1 MNNKKLSRKERNLGK
16 YDAPLRFQFDQGYT
30 AFNRGKVWNPYHTA
44 TMQWREWERGFTKA
58 YYEQLKRILQYE
70 SGRRSKEVSAAT

>member
-1 MNNKKLSRKERNLGK
+1 MNPKKLSRKERNLGK
-16 YDAPLRFQFDQGYT
+16 YDAPLKFQYEQGYT
-30 AFNRGKVWNPYHTA
+30 AFKRGRVRNPYNTT

-58 YYEQLKRILQYE
+58 YYEQLERILQYE